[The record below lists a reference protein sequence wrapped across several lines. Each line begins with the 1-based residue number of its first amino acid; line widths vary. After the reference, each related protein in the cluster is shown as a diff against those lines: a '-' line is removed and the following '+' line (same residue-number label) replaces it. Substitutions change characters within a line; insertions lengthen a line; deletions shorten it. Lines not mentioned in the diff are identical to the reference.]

1 VKDGSDGS
9 ADPLGNLVVLRTIL
23 IGLRTW
29 KQHVASGSDRNLDQ
43 DQTIPLKPL
52 MKTQLVQ
59 ALAEIGEALPER
71 TECIAVGRTSLV
83 LQGMKPVTFVVE
95 LAFLSEDQLKHCVDS
110 LKSLGYRFQTS
121 ERWVRFAREA
131 SIDLFLNRVFFI
143 GGYMLERASRLEEDT
158 GKLVVRLLDPQDV
171 FLLNSLSGHPR
182 DLDDMKTIIEKTSVD
197 WESLLLEVKER
208 MKIGSSRRTP
218 LSLAYSLDKLKGA
231 GARIPSEIMEE
242 VREILLQQAPF

>member
-1 VKDGSDGS
+1 MF
-9 ADPLGNLVVLRTIL
+9 
-23 IGLRTW
+23 IGFRTW
-29 KQHVASGSDRNLDQ
+29 EKHVASGSDRDLDE
-43 DQTIPLKPL
+43 DQTVPLKPL
-52 MKTQLVQ
+52 MRPQLIQ
-59 ALAEIGEALPER
+59 SLAEIGNALHER

-121 ERWVRFAREA
+121 ERWVRFVREA

-143 GGYMLERASRLEEDT
+143 GGYMLERASGLEADT
-158 GKLVVRLLDPQDV
+158 GKLSVRLLQPQDV

-208 MKIGSSRRTP
+208 MKIGASRRTP
-218 LSLAYSLDKLKGA
+218 LSLAYSLDKLKETGA
-231 GARIPSEIMEE
+231 KIPSEIIEE
-242 VREILLQQAPF
+242 VREILLQQPPF